1 MLAITDKL
9 QVYVK
14 VPLIDFFCC
23 IHLHTCRF
31 ILCLAQAV
39 PILLQL
45 WLVHLGMESVLLFWE
60 VSHLRLMV

>member
-1 MLAITDKL
+1 MLAIADKL
-9 QVYVK
+9 EVYVE
-14 VPLIDFFCC
+14 VPLIDFLRC

-31 ILCLAQAV
+31 IFCRPQTV

-45 WLVHLGMESVLLFWE
+45 WLVHLSMEPVLLFWE